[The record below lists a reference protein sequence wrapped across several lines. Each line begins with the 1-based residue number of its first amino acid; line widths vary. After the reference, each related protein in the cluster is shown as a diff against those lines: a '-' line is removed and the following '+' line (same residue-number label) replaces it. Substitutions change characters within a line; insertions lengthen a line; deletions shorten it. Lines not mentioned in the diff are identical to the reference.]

1 MAALASIPRSIRK
14 GGHGVPPTNSTL
26 MKRTQEL
33 LIIDVWKPMDKDV
46 VGAPELES
54 IQQTIA
60 DRFGASVSPASIA
73 RALADHGVRLGHPEI
88 LHADARW
95 REHNQL
101 FTPEDLT
108 FGTLDAANILIEKIE
123 CLRRESSNDERL
135 QHEVRQFK
143 SELDLLASNEKAANR
158 DLAGEVAQWL
168 TIWLQ
173 TPQIFSEWLSLRR
186 ATADFQAR
194 FTS

>member
-1 MAALASIPRSIRK
+1 
-14 GGHGVPPTNSTL
+14 V
-26 MKRTQEL
+26 KRTQEL

-54 IQQTIA
+54 IQETIA
-60 DRFGASVSPASIA
+60 ERFGTSVGPASIA

-88 LHADARW
+88 VQSDLRW
-95 REHNQL
+95 RERNRL
-101 FTPEDLT
+101 FSPEDLT
-108 FGTLDAANILIEKIE
+108 FGTIENATVLIEKIE
-123 CLRRESSNDERL
+123 NLGRQFDNDASMAERL
-135 QHEVRQFK
+135 RHDVRQFK
-143 SELDLLASNEKAANR
+143 IELDLLAANEKSATR
-158 DLAGEVAQWL
+158 ELAREVAQWL

-194 FTS
+194 FSS

>member
-1 MAALASIPRSIRK
+1 
-14 GGHGVPPTNSTL
+14 

-54 IQQTIA
+54 IQETIA
-60 DRFGASVSPASIA
+60 ERFDTSVAPAAIA

-88 LHADARW
+88 LQADLRW
-95 REHNQL
+95 RERNLL
-101 FTPEDLT
+101 FTPEDLA
-108 FGTLDAANILIEKIE
+108 FGAIDAANALIDKIE
-123 CLRRESSNDERL
+123 SLRRQFETDAAMSERL
-135 QHEVRQFK
+135 RQEVRQFK
-143 SELDLLASNEKAANR
+143 TELDLLATNEQAAHR
-158 DLAGEVAQWL
+158 DLAQEVAQWL

-194 FTS
+194 FTR

>member
-1 MAALASIPRSIRK
+1 
-14 GGHGVPPTNSTL
+14 

-33 LIIDVWKPMDKDV
+33 LIIDVWKPMDKEV

-54 IQQTIA
+54 IQETI
-60 DRFGASVSPASIA
+60 DERFGVSVSPASIA

-88 LHADARW
+88 LQADLRW
-95 REHNQL
+95 RERNQL

-108 FGTLDAANILIEKIE
+108 FATLDAANALIEKIE
-123 CLRRESSNDERL
+123 TLRQQFENDAGMAERL
-135 QHEVRQFK
+135 RHEVRQFK
-143 SELDLLASNEKAANR
+143 TELDLLAANEKATNR
-158 DLAGEVAQWL
+158 ELAQEVAQWL

-173 TPQIFSEWLSLRR
+173 TPQIFSDWLSLRR
-186 ATADFQAR
+186 GTADFQAR

>member
-1 MAALASIPRSIRK
+1 
-14 GGHGVPPTNSTL
+14 

-33 LIIDVWKPMDKDV
+33 LIIDVWKPMDKEV

-54 IQQTIA
+54 IQETIA
-60 DRFGASVSPASIA
+60 ANFGTSVGPASIA

-88 LHADARW
+88 LEADLRW
-95 REHNQL
+95 RERNQL
-101 FTPEDLT
+101 FTSEDLT
-108 FGTLDAANILIEKIE
+108 FGTSDAATALIEKIE
-123 CLRRESSNDERL
+123 KLRRQFENDASMAERL
-135 QHEVRQFK
+135 RHEVRQFK
-143 SELDLLASNEKAANR
+143 IELDLLAANEKAANR
-158 DLAGEVAQWL
+158 DLAQEVAQWL

-186 ATADFQAR
+186 ATTDFQAR

>member
-1 MAALASIPRSIRK
+1 
-14 GGHGVPPTNSTL
+14 

-54 IQQTIA
+54 IQETIA
-60 DRFGASVSPASIA
+60 ERFGTSVSPTSIA
-73 RALADHGVRLGHPEI
+73 RALADHGVRLSHPEI
-88 LHADARW
+88 LQSDQRW
-95 REHNQL
+95 RERNLL

-108 FGTLDAANILIEKIE
+108 FGTADGANALIEKIE
-123 CLRRESSNDERL
+123 TLRRQFENDSAMAERL
-135 QHEVRQFK
+135 RHEVRQFK
-143 SELDLLASNEKAANR
+143 TELDLLAANERAANKE
-158 DLAGEVAQWL
+158 LAQEVAQWL

-186 ATADFQAR
+186 STADFQAR
-194 FTS
+194 FCS